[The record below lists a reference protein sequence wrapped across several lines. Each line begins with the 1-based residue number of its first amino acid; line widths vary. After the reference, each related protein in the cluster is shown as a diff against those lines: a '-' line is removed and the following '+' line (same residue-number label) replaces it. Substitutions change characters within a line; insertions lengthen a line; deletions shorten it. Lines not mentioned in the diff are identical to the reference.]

1 MKKKM
6 VSLFISLM
14 YVGILGGCA
23 EASNTYEALGSIAYN
38 DANGCNLNYVTVLV
52 DNKEKMTKEE
62 LATAI
67 IEMYI
72 SNTLEGIMF
81 SFDEM
86 GYAEILKVEVDEYV
100 KKTDSNEESF
110 VIEYQREDGEEV
122 VYSVEIE

>member
-6 VSLFISLM
+6 VSLFMSLM
-14 YVGILGGCA
+14 CVWILDGCA

-81 SFDEM
+81 SSDEM
-86 GYAEILKVEVDEYV
+86 GYAETLKVEVDEYV